1 MARFDQN
8 SDRPAAAPS
17 EPLVL
22 LKENR
27 LAHSAANRL
36 LGQRED
42 EGLWL
47 VYLYGPAGV
56 GKSHLVRHFVR
67 EARRKTPR
75 RRVVCETAAEFLAAL
90 SQAFSR
96 QDRVEFQERYVE
108 SDLFVLEDLAS
119 LQGRI
124 PAQRM
129 LIAILDDLKRAGHR
143 ALVTCAT
150 RPGGLDKMLPRLIN
164 RLRGG
169 LCVPL
174 ELLGRT
180 SRLGFAKH
188 VAASRQIPLSAQAA
202 ALLAEEGP
210 GTPRELLAAL
220 VNLELRAR
228 NGRPD
233 ADDCVMRAHLN
244 SSRSAREVPLSKI
257 AGAVAEFFKLPAAEL
272 RSWGRPKRSML
283 PRQVAMLLA
292 RELSG
297 QSAAQIAEYFGRKN
311 HTTVV
316 HACRR
321 TRSLLASDPA
331 LARDV
336 ERLRRTLRRG

>member
-1 MARFDQN
+1 MARFHHN
-8 SDRPAAAPS
+8 SHSSSPSPS

-27 LAHSAANRL
+27 LAHTAATRL
-36 LGQRED
+36 LGPREPS
-42 EGLWL
+42 GIWL

-67 EARRKTPR
+67 EARRKAPR
-75 RRVVCETAAEFLAAL
+75 RQILCETAGEFLDAVG
-90 SQAFSR
+90 QAFSR
-96 QDRVEFQERYVE
+96 QDRVEFHERYAE
-108 SDLFVLEDLAS
+108 ADLFILEDLSA
-119 LQGRI
+119 LEGKI

-129 LIAILDDLKRAGHR
+129 LIAILDELKRHGRR

-180 SRLGFAKH
+180 SRLGFATQ
-188 VAASRQIPLSAQAA
+188 VAAARQLPLSSQAA
-202 ALLAEEGP
+202 EVLADEGP

-220 VNLELRAR
+220 VDLELRTR
-228 NGRPD
+228 NGR
-233 ADDCVMRAHLN
+233 ADTDDSVVRAHLH
-244 SSRSAREVPLSKI
+244 SSRPTREVPLTKI
-257 AGAVAEFFKLPAAEL
+257 AAAVAEFFKLPVSEL
-272 RSWGRPKRSML
+272 RSWGRPKRSIL

-297 QSAAQIAEYFGRKN
+297 QSAAQIARFFYRKN

-321 TRSLLASDPA
+321 TRALLTADAA
-331 LARDV
+331 LTRDV
-336 ERLRRTLRRG
+336 ERLRRTLRSS

>member
-1 MARFDQN
+1 MARFQQN
-8 SDRPAAAPS
+8 SHSSSASPS

-27 LAHSAANRL
+27 LAHAAASRL
-36 LGQRED
+36 LGAREP
-42 EGLWL
+42 GGIWL

-67 EARRKTPR
+67 EARRKAPR
-75 RRVVCETAAEFLAAL
+75 RQILCETAGEFLD
-90 SQAFSR
+90 SVGRAFSR
-96 QDRVEFQERYVE
+96 QDRVEFHERYVE
-108 SDLFVLEDLAS
+108 ADLFVLEDLGA
-119 LQGRI
+119 LAGRI

-129 LIAILDDLKRAGHR
+129 LIAILDELKRCGRR

-174 ELLGRT
+174 ELLDRT
-180 SRLGFAKH
+180 SRLGFATQ
-188 VAASRQIPLSAQAA
+188 VAAARQLPLSSQAA
-202 ALLAEEGP
+202 EVLADEGP

-220 VNLELRAR
+220 VNLELNTR
-228 NGRPD
+228 NGR
-233 ADDCVMRAHLN
+233 ADTDDRVLRSHLH
-244 SSRSAREVPLSKI
+244 SSRPTREVPLPKI
-257 AGAVAEFFKLPAAEL
+257 ASAVADFFKLPISEL
-272 RSWGRPKRSML
+272 RSWGRPKRSIL

-297 QSAAQIAEYFGRKN
+297 QSAAQIARFFYRKN

-321 TRSLLASDPA
+321 TRALLAADAA
-331 LARDV
+331 LTRDV
-336 ERLRRTLRRG
+336 ERLRRALRSG

>member
-1 MARFDQN
+1 
-8 SDRPAAAPS
+8 
-17 EPLVL
+17 VL

-36 LGQRED
+36 LESENDGP
-42 EGLWL
+42 WL

-75 RRVVCETAAEFLAAL
+75 RTVVCETAGEFLAAL
-90 SQAFSR
+90 TQAFSR
-96 QDRVEFQERYVE
+96 QDRVEFQQRYVE
-108 SDLFVLEDLAS
+108 ADLFVLEDLAP

-129 LIAILDDLKRAGHR
+129 LITILDDLRRAGHR
-143 ALVTCAT
+143 ALATCAT
-150 RPGGLDKMLPRLIN
+150 RPGGLQKMLPRLIN

-169 LCVPL
+169 LCVPI

-188 VAASRQIPLSAQAA
+188 VAASRQIPLSSQAA
-202 ALLAEEGP
+202 TVLAEEGP

-220 VNLELRAR
+220 VDLDLRTR
-228 NGRPD
+228 NGR
-233 ADDCVMRAHLN
+233 ADSDHSLIHAHLK
-244 SSRSAREVPLSKI
+244 SSRPAREVPLQKI
-257 AGAVAEFFKLPAAEL
+257 ACAVAEFFQLPVAEL
-272 RSWGRPKRSML
+272 RSWGRPKRSAV
-283 PRQVAMLLA
+283 PRQVAMLLS

-297 QSAAQIAEYFGRKN
+297 RSAAQIARFFGRKN

-321 TRSLLASDPA
+321 TRILLAGDPA
-331 LARDV
+331 LSRNV
-336 ERLRRTLRRG
+336 ERLRRALRRG